1 MKTITNKI
9 LCTIVAICILAF
21 SAFALAPPGNLPA
34 GEKTVKS
41 KTVKS
46 DPAGKVYKVT
56 VETPVEAAEAA
67 AETNIIKSAARE
79 PVIFRAAAACV
90 LDLQHRVRDKKP
102 DIAANRR
109 AMKGSEQTNTAFAG
123 FGADNNAR
131 AKI

>member
-1 MKTITNKI
+1 VKTITNKI

-67 AETNIIKSAARE
+67 AETDIIKSAARE
-79 PVIFRAAAACV
+79 PVIFRAAAIYETVQYA
-90 LDLQHRVRDKKP
+90 DRDKKP
-102 DIAANRR
+102 DIVLSRSAVNKRTGHT
-109 AMKGSEQTNTAFAG
+109 KAFVG